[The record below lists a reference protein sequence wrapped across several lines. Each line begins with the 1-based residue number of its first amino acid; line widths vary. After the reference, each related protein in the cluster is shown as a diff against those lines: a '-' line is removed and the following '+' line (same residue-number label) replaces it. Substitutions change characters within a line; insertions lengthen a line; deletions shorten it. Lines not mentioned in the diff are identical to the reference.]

1 MNMELIA
8 RAEEQKKQIEIAMDD
23 IRNTAAYINTI
34 TDNYDKLQ
42 VTLQGAGHTIY
53 LNSILSREESEALK
67 VVITRDIQ
75 TEHNKK
81 ETVLAKLLGIV
92 EVKENVKPETT
103 PVAEEVVVSKK
114 ETVEVK
120 QPEVIEKPKKVE
132 LNVDKVRDLYINQ
145 DMTLQQVAEAVGCGR
160 TKVYDFCRANGII
173 KPSKKDKEYRDGD
186 KIYTPS
192 KPHK

>member
-8 RAEEQKKQIEIAMDD
+8 RAEEQKKQIEMAMDD

-34 TDNYDKLQ
+34 ADNYDKLQ
-42 VTLQGAGHTIY
+42 VTLQGAGNTIY
-53 LNSILSREESEALK
+53 INSILSKEEAEAIK

-81 ETVLAKLLGIV
+81 ENLLAKLLGIEQEKDKV
-92 EVKENVKPETT
+92 EKEIAV
-103 PVAEEVVVSKK
+103 PVV
-114 ETVEVK
+114 TVEPIEAIKEVK

-132 LNVDKVRDLYINQ
+132 LNADEVRELYINQ